1 MPETIKIDIW
11 GQIEGENDNY
21 RIKPPARVD
30 IDAPALGDGYT
41 FERFFDE
48 CPCAIQRTHN
58 VTQGGRVI
66 VRKDVAYNDWEIRSS
81 LADSDFYPINSSPI
95 SVYRQEI
102 FYSGGTQ
109 SLAAVAGVEYSYV
122 LTGGTMRYGATPP
135 TFMPGSYHYD
145 GDESYQAIISSDGTI
160 SGTFRNAGTY
170 NITAFLVAPKAKPV
184 PIPIVI
190 TVTNS

>member
-30 IDAPALGDGYT
+30 IDAPALGDGNT

-48 CPCAIQRTHN
+48 CPCAIQRTNN
-58 VTQGGRVI
+58 VTFGGRVI
-66 VRKDVAYNDWEIRSS
+66 VRKEVAYNDWEIRSS

-109 SLAAVAGVEYSYV
+109 TFTAVKGSSYEFVLSGGSMRYGTAAPEFFASSYHSSQAQI
-122 LTGGTMRYGATPP
+122 TSGGTMTLD
-135 TFMPGSYHYD
+135 F
-145 GDESYQAIISSDGTI
+145 ES
-160 SGTFRNAGTY
+160 AGTY
-170 NITAFLVAPKAKPV
+170 NITAFLVAKLAKPV
-184 PIPIVI
+184 PVPIVI